1 MSEIG
6 RANHVH
12 INFTTNI
19 LIRQSAGVLLKSL
32 PSRISLVKKALLLLE
47 HAEIVVNF
55 HTTVFIHLRPCYDHL
70 VEFFSA
76 ERQLAVAFLPI

>member
-19 LIRQSAGVLLKSL
+19 LIRQPAGVLLKSL
-32 PSRISLVKKALLLLE
+32 PSCISLVKKALLFLE

-55 HTTVFIHLRPCYDHL
+55 HTTVFIHLRPCDDHL
-70 VEFFSA
+70 VKFFSA
-76 ERQLAVAFLPI
+76 